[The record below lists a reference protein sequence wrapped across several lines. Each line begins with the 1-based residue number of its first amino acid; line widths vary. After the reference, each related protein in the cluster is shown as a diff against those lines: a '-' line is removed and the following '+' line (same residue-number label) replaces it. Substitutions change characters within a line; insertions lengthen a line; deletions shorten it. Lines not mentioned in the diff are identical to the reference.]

1 MRVLDCIPGRYQPAV
16 VHGGDRDWPESNC
29 YVDLLLEI
37 VHALGLEPRA
47 CLAFTLASD
56 FEGDQ
61 WTFYKPPHGDLVDLY
76 GLRIEEL
83 TVWRPVL
90 EHVVGQVEGG
100 RLPLVEVDAFYL
112 PDTAQTDYRRQHTKT
127 TIGVNAVDLTAERL
141 EYFHNVGYYA
151 LDGDDFRGI
160 FRLDRDTPAD
170 WLAPYC
176 EILKVDRAAAL
187 PADRLV
193 ELSLERLGRYL
204 ALAPE
209 RNPLTAYGAAVEEQ
223 LGWVVGQDESVYH
236 AYVFATL
243 RQCGSC
249 FEHAALLLDW
259 LEEAG
264 GLPLG
269 AAAREFRSISATA
282 KMLVMKT
289 ARMAARGRSQDVTGQ
304 FEAMAGAWQAGM
316 TELSRRLP
324 A

>member
-141 EYFHNVGYYA
+141 EYFHNAGYYA
-151 LDGDDFRGI
+151 LDGDDFRFIIREIIVVKKNGRKSS
-160 FRLDRDTPAD
+160 FDRD
-170 WLAPYC
+170 
-176 EILKVDRAAAL
+176 K
-187 PADRLV
+187 
-193 ELSLERLGRYL
+193 LSK
-204 ALAPE
+204 
-209 RNPLTAYGAAVEEQ
+209 
-223 LGWVVGQDESVYH
+223 SVYIALKKRPIDTETAEKFISKISRALEELGQSEISTNTIGTMVMEGLKELDPV
-236 AYVFATL
+236 AYVRFASVY
-243 RQCGSC
+243 RNFREEKDFVQ
-249 FEHAALLLDW
+249 FVDKLDVYKK
-259 LEEAG
+259 
-264 GLPLG
+264 
-269 AAAREFRSISATA
+269 R
-282 KMLVMKT
+282 
-289 ARMAARGRSQDVTGQ
+289 
-304 FEAMAGAWQAGM
+304 
-316 TELSRRLP
+316 
-324 A
+324 